1 MTQIEKTIGF
11 IGCGNMARAMIG
23 GMVEA
28 GLVKPEQ
35 VLASNPSAPAREEAA
50 RRWGIRTT
58 ADNREVAKKAQM
70 LVLAVKPHFY
80 ASVIGEIKDDL
91 SPDAVVI
98 LIAAGQTID
107 GCQQQF
113 GRPVKLV
120 KAMPNT
126 PAMVGEGM
134 TAISYGSLLT
144 DEERREAAAI
154 FESFGRV
161 QEVREDKMDLVA
173 GVSGSSPAYAYLFI
187 EALADGAVLEGMP
200 RSQAYTFAAQAVLG
214 AAKMVLESGQHP
226 GALKDAVCSPGGTT
240 IEAVAVLEREG
251 LRNAVIPAV
260 RACTEKSRRMTQ

>member
-1 MTQIEKTIGF
+1 MTQIQKTIGF
-11 IGCGNMARAMIG
+11 VGCGNMARAMIG

-28 GLVKPEQ
+28 GLVQPQQ
-35 VLASNPSAPAREEAA
+35 VLASNPSAPARDEAT

-58 ADNREVAKKAQM
+58 ADNREVARQAQIV
-70 LVLAVKPHFY
+70 VLAVKPYRY
-80 ASVIGEIKDDL
+80 AAVIQEIREEL
-91 SPDAVVI
+91 SPEAVVVI
-98 LIAAGQTID
+98 IAAGQTID

-134 TAISYGSLLT
+134 TAVCFGSLLPP
-144 DEERREAAAI
+144 EERQEVSALL
-154 FESFGRV
+154 ESFGRV
-161 QEVREDKMDLVA
+161 QEVEEDKMDVVA

-214 AAKMVLESGQHP
+214 AAKMVLETGEHP

-240 IEAVAVLEREG
+240 IEAVAVLEQEG
-251 LRNAVIPAV
+251 LRHAVIQAV
-260 RACTEKSRRMTQ
+260 RACTEKSRRMTR